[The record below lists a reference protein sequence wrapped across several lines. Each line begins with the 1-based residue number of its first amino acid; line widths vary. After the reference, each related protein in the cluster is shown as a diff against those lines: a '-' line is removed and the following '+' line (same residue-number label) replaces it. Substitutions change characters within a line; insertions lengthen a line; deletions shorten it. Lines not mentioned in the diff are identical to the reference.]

1 LTKSEM
7 EKKVTKTAIAMGLST
22 IPSAALIWYLNIA
35 DLCEIASLLDT
46 SRSTV
51 TISGIVIG
59 VILCFG
65 GITAAF
71 FTKFPNCEG
80 CGKKIIPV
88 KVYENGKCSYCD
100 FTLLEDCT

>member
-1 LTKSEM
+1 
-7 EKKVTKTAIAMGLST
+7 
-22 IPSAALIWYLNIA
+22 
-35 DLCEIASLLDT
+35 
-46 SRSTV
+46 
-51 TISGIVIG
+51 

-71 FTKFPNCEG
+71 FTKLPNCEG